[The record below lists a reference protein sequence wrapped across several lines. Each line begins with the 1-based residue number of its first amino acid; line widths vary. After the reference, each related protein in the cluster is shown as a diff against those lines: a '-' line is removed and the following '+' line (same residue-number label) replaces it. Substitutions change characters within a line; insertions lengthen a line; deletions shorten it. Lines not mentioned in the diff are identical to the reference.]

1 MNDTGRLIEQVSEH
15 APFPN
20 DAFERM
26 LRRRDRKQRNQRLAA
41 AGVGMAVFVAM
52 IAFVLSGRLF
62 DQGVGPAVSDPSGVE
77 SLPGNGEITISTYP
91 GNGDGLQAIDPAGG
105 PPRPL
110 VGCSDGVCHD
120 IGNPDWSPDGTRL
133 AYFKSSYEDPG
144 LNGIYVLDIGTGRS
158 TRLSHCGGG
167 CPSGQGGI
175 AWSPDGSEIA
185 YSGDGIFVM
194 DADGSNRRKLPTGS
208 VAAPGGISWSP
219 DGTRVAFSGHEGN
232 TFHVYTMNLD
242 GSDLTPLTNASM
254 YECCNSPSWSPD
266 GTKILY
272 FVTPKTGD
280 RWGGQVW
287 VMAADGSGK
296 TLLADF
302 ACCQDL
308 YGGRWSPDGTQIAFV
323 ILTNPAE
330 APSLYVMDAD
340 GSGLT
345 KVAESWGRPAWQP
358 IVPSASG

>member
-1 MNDTGRLIEQVSEH
+1 MNDTGRLIEQVGEH

-26 LRRRDRKQRNQRLAA
+26 LRRRDRKQRNRRLAA

-52 IAFVLSGRLF
+52 IAFLLSGRVF
-62 DQGVGPAVSDPSGVE
+62 DRGVGPAVPNPGGGP
-77 SLPGNGEITISTYP
+77 LPGNGEITISTYH
-91 GNGDGLQAIDPAGG
+91 GNGDGLEAIDPAGG
-105 PPRPL
+105 PARLL
-110 VGCSDGVCHD
+110 VACSDVCHD
-120 IGNPDWSPDGTRL
+120 IRSPDWSPDGTRL

-144 LNGIYVLDIGTGRS
+144 VNGIYVLDAATGRS
-158 TRLSHCGGG
+158 IRLTRCGRG
-167 CPSGQGGI
+167 CPSGQGDI
-175 AWSPDGSEIA
+175 AWSPDSSEIA
-185 YSGDGIFVM
+185 YAGHGIFVM
-194 DADGSNRRKLPTGS
+194 DADGSNRRRLPTGS
-208 VAAPGGISWSP
+208 VSGPGEISWSP

-232 TFHVYTMNLD
+232 THHVYTMNLD
-242 GSDLTPLTNASM
+242 GSGLTPLVDGSM
-254 YECCNSPSWSPD
+254 YECCISPSWSPD

-302 ACCQDL
+302 PCCQDL
-308 YGGRWSPDGTQIAFV
+308 YGGRWSPDGMKIAFV
-323 ILTNPAE
+323 ILTDPAQG
-330 APSLYVMDAD
+330 PSLYVMNAD

-345 KVAESWGRPAWQP
+345 KVAQSWGRPAWQP
-358 IVPSASG
+358 IVPSAGG